1 MASTRWTSRPWKKA
15 SNWRSG
21 CSAVAAK
28 RKSSPRRGARAG
40 GLRNLYRRWRSRSNT
55 LSDALWAEALRRCA
69 YARVLPPDDRARLRE
84 LTAQVLRA
92 KFFEGAAEFKVT
104 EPVRARIAL
113 HAAVPILHLGLDY
126 YADWS
131 SIVIYPGDFRV
142 HDEYMDEHGVVH
154 REITDLC
161 GQSMSQGPIVLSW
174 EAMREEDETPGDH
187 DLVIHECAH
196 KLDLLNGDA
205 NGFPPLHP
213 DMDTRAWAHDF
224 HAAYRQLCS
233 EPDAR
238 GAGRIDP
245 YAAEDPAEFFAVM
258 SETFFTNP
266 HLVYEIHPTVY
277 KQLQHFY
284 RQDPRQIMKRA

>member
-1 MASTRWTSRPWKKA
+1 
-15 SNWRSG
+15 
-21 CSAVAAK
+21 VAAK
-28 RKSSPRRGARAG
+28 RKPSLRRGARAG

-55 LSDALWAEALRRCA
+55 LSDALWAETLRTCS
-69 YARVLPPDDRARLRE
+69 YACVLPPDDRARLRE
-84 LTAQVLRA
+84 LTAQVLRT
-92 KFFEGAAEFKVT
+92 KFFEGAAGFKVT

-113 HAAVPILHLGLDY
+113 HAAIPILHLGLDY
-126 YADWS
+126 YADWN

-142 HDEYMDEHGVVH
+142 HDEYMDEHGIVH
-154 REITDLC
+154 REIVDLC

-213 DMDTRAWAHDF
+213 DMDTRAWARDF
-224 HAAYRQLCS
+224 HAAYRQLCTETNS
-233 EPDAR
+233 HD
-238 GAGRIDP
+238 AGRIDP

-284 RQDPRQIMKRA
+284 RQDPLQVMKQA